1 MKQPP
6 EPAAAEAGYRRPD
19 YVIELWRNP
28 QLDER
33 TPDLKASRTGI
44 WQAGPAT
51 APAAEPEPPVA
62 DWEAEP

>member
-6 EPAAAEAGYRRPD
+6 EPAASEAGYRRPD

-33 TPDLKASRTGI
+33 TPNLKTSRTGI
-44 WQAGPAT
+44 WQAGSAT
-51 APAAEPEPPVA
+51 SPKADPEPQFA
-62 DWEAEP
+62 NREAEP